1 MKPPVVLLAF
11 ANDSNDYLPQLDL
24 ELEHLRSM
32 LIDWDQKGFIDLQ
45 VLKRASL
52 QDIYSAVS
60 ANKDRLAILHYA
72 GHASGTQLALEEE
85 SVNAV
90 GIARLLQE
98 QAKAQLQL
106 VFLNGCSTL
115 GQVQQLHQ
123 YGVKAVIATHVSIPD
138 NQAVLFA
145 ARFYES
151 LASLHS
157 IKQAFEQAAAY
168 VNASQRLMKSIGGGV
183 DVFRDLVPAS
193 KVGKGLP
200 WGLYLNQA
208 TPEDWDWKLPQ
219 FKSHTP
225 QNRTVTYT
233 GHYQPNLNIPDIL
246 EEMVKYKP
254 AIQRDMYN
262 DEDEPIDRS
271 DYNDLIIKHF
281 PSPIGIQIQKLV
293 SQGEE
298 NDVNKVSL
306 ERLKQILS
314 TYIASTQLMTFI
326 LLSEFWDLKR
336 EKNIS
341 ILDYELNKPLSIFP
355 NLSKPL
361 IYHYHYFE
369 VIDQMAG
376 NYVKNELP
384 TFVEELVENK
394 HDQPLFEQIKNKEGE
409 FYQAC
414 QRMEDLK
421 LQVKAE
427 QIKAEELEKTCK
439 EAEDDLVLILKKLS
453 FLAKYKLLTVRDIE
467 LFRPRFYDN
476 QFQHRY
482 ANLNLSMDSNIA
494 VKEKRI
500 LSSKPADS
508 GSVIMVKKTNDID
521 HFLSLSPF
529 VIDRYA
535 FDQRADSH
543 IYLYAF
549 REQEK
554 YVYFR
559 STSDFYKAI
568 EDPDDQLNT
577 GDMQQSENANFA
589 ELLEQQFSLFYS
601 DLIKYKV

>member
-11 ANDSNDYLPQLDL
+11 ANDNNDYLPQLDL

-32 LIDWDQKGFIDLQ
+32 LIDWDQKGFINLQ

-60 ANKDRLAILHYA
+60 ANKDRLVILHYA

-90 GIARLLQE
+90 GIARLLQD

-123 YGVKAVIATHVSIPD
+123 YGVKAVIATHVSVSD

-157 IKQAFEQAAAY
+157 IKQAFEQAAAF
-168 VNASQRLMKSIGGGV
+168 VNASDRLMKSIGGGV
-183 DVFRDLVPAS
+183 EVFRDLVPAPQS
-193 KVGKGLP
+193 DNRLP
-200 WGLYLNQA
+200 WGLYLNNE
-208 TPEDWDWKLPQ
+208 TPEGWDWKLPQ

-225 QNRTVTYT
+225 QNRTVEYT
-233 GHYQPNLNIPDIL
+233 GHYKPNHHIPDIL

-254 AIQRDMYN
+254 AIQKEMYN

-293 SQGEE
+293 SQGEGS
-298 NDVNKVSL
+298 NMNKASL
-306 ERLKQILS
+306 ERLKQLLS
-314 TYIASTQLMTFI
+314 TYTATTQLVTYI

-336 EKNIS
+336 GKNIS
-341 ILDYELNKPLSIFP
+341 ILRYQLNKPLSIFP
-355 NLSKPL
+355 NLSKTIL
-361 IYHYHYFE
+361 YQYHYFD
-369 VIDQMAG
+369 IINQMVE
-376 NYVKNELP
+376 NYVENNLTP
-384 TFVEELVENK
+384 FINELVENK
-394 HDQPLFEQIKNKEGE
+394 YDQPLFEQIKNKDGE
-409 FYQAC
+409 FYLAC
-414 QRMEDLK
+414 ERMEDLK
-421 LQVKAE
+421 KR
-427 QIKAEELEKTCK
+427 IKAATIKPEALEKVCK
-439 EAEDDLVLILKKLS
+439 QTEDDLVLILKKLS

-476 QFQHRY
+476 QYQHRY
-482 ANLNLSMDSNIA
+482 ANLNLSTDSNIA

-500 LSSKPADS
+500 LSTKPADS
-508 GSVIMVKKTNDID
+508 GSVIMVKKTKSID
-521 HFLSLSPF
+521 QFLSLSPF

-549 REQEK
+549 REQEG

-568 EDPDDQLNT
+568 EDKDDQLNT
-577 GDMQQSENANFA
+577 NDMEGSENANFS
-589 ELLEQQFSLFYS
+589 ELLQQQFTLFYS